1 MASQK
6 HGPFVRISPNHI
18 SVAHKDAITVI
29 YGQGA
34 GAFDKSPYYHAFV
47 SDDKPSIFSTVDRQ
61 DHARKRRIV
70 SQAFSYRALQSVTP
84 FIHSNVEKFMER
96 IDGMCNNDK
105 FVDALQWLNFVAF
118 DILSDLAFG
127 APIGMVANV
136 GLSFFLLYVLSIIE
150 ISFRDLMSSLFN
162 ERMEPL
168 RRKAPLDW

>member
-1 MASQK
+1 
-6 HGPFVRISPNHI
+6 
-18 SVAHKDAITVI
+18 
-29 YGQGA
+29 
-34 GAFDKSPYYHAFV
+34 
-47 SDDKPSIFSTVDRQ
+47 
-61 DHARKRRIV
+61 
-70 SQAFSYRALQSVTP
+70 
-84 FIHSNVEKFMER
+84 MER